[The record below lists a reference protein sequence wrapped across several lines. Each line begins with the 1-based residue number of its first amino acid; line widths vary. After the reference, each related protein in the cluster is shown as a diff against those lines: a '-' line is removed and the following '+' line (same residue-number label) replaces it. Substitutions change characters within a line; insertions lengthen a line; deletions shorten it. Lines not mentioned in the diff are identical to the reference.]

1 MRDKTG
7 LIVTLYGNY
16 NFGNKLQ
23 NYALVQILGELG
35 LSTHTA
41 NVIYRYENHFMNIKN
56 LIKKILVAVFSSSI
70 DKRRKRKFTEFSS
83 CYLNVTREKYHT
95 NSVNRITKYDFIVYG
110 SDQIWNPSCFGD
122 SNLFLGYLGTKEQN
136 IAYAASFGISS
147 LPEKLQARYDDGFKN
162 FHRISVREQQGLK
175 IIQQSG
181 RCQDIEVTL
190 DPTLLIAGDV
200 WQSIEKKPDNL
211 SSNDYILVYFLG
223 DMSDRIKNTI
233 YRFSEKY
240 KFQIVNIMDVKSP
253 CYAIGPEEFLYLE
266 RNAKLV
272 CTDSFHSCV
281 FSFLFDTPFIVFDR
295 VGVENMSS
303 RMDTF
308 LTKFK
313 LEDRRFSGNIVSE
326 HLLHNY
332 ENGRIIL
339 RQEIEKSI
347 RFLKET
353 LKINGR

>member
-1 MRDKTG
+1 MQNKTG

-23 NYALVQILGELG
+23 NYALVQVLGELG
-35 LSTHTA
+35 IFAHTA
-41 NVIYRYENHFMNIKN
+41 DVIYRYENHFMNIKN
-56 LIKKILVAVFSSSI
+56 LIKKIVVTVFRSSI
-70 DKRRKRKFTEFSS
+70 EKKRKRKFTEFSN
-83 CYLNVTREKYHT
+83 CYLNVTHEKYYT
-95 NSVNRITKYDFIVYG
+95 NSINRIARYDFIIYG

-147 LPEKLQARYDDGFKN
+147 LPEKLQARYRDGFKN
-162 FHRISVREQQGLK
+162 FHRISVREEGGLK
-175 IIQQSG
+175 IIRQSDC
-181 RCQDIEVTL
+181 CQDIEVTL
-190 DPTLLIAGDV
+190 DPTLLITGDV
-200 WQSIEKKPDNL
+200 WQSIEKKPNAL
-211 SSNDYILVYFLG
+211 STDDYVLIYFLG
-223 DMSDRIKNTI
+223 TMSDEIKNII

-240 KFQIVNIMDVKSP
+240 KFHIVNIMDANSP

-303 RMDTF
+303 RMETF
-308 LTKFK
+308 LAKFK
-313 LEDRRFSGNIVSE
+313 LEDRKFSGNIVSK

-332 ENGRIIL
+332 EKGQMIL
-339 RQEIEKSI
+339 RQEKEKSLC
-347 RFLKET
+347 FLKES
-353 LKINGR
+353 LNIIRR